1 MLLVEVREQNV
12 ISYID
17 AFRHRLIN
25 QDIPIILQQDKFD
38 HEGQRV
44 PYSPTD
50 TISKIA
56 TTVQGWRQ
64 FRLLDHERLS
74 RTNPTAAVCIKCARL
89 IDYPEKGCQ

>member
-44 PYSPTD
+44 PYSPTKSL
-50 TISKIA
+50 TKI
-56 TTVQGWRQ
+56 
-64 FRLLDHERLS
+64 LS
-74 RTNPTAAVCIKCARL
+74 EYKTKKSLGLKIPLVSLN
-89 IDYPEKGCQ
+89 